1 MWRFQ
6 SLAAVGL
13 LLALLLLQGTFGNKA
28 AGLRKLFLDTDPLE
42 EMSENVMPL
51 FEQNEGVLFSAA
63 SEASSQMPVP
73 TAALPSA
80 SLASS
85 QMLVVTPALSS
96 AVAVASGASSST
108 VNPKTALPS
117 ECYNYAVLNQF
128 NRAIT
133 YRGASHFCDRRLSGW
148 YRFVGKAGSKMPHSC
163 VTGRRCG
170 ADGPGWLVGR
180 HPSVSE
186 GVARRRVCFAGSRG
200 WFYRS
205 SCCRWST
212 YISVRNCGIFF
223 VYKLRRPPTCNLR
236 YCGDGIPPKPRPSIA
251 SSQVLV
257 PTPALSSASL
267 ASSQMLVVTPALSS
281 ECYNYAVLDQSNRA
295 ITYRGASHFC
305 DRRLSGWYRFVGKA
319 GSKMPHSCVTG
330 RRCGAD
336 GPGWL
341 VGRHP
346 SVSEGVARRRVCF
359 AGSRGWFYRSSCC
372 RWSTYI
378 SVRNCGTFFVYK
390 LRRPPTYNLRYCGDG
405 IHPKPRPSIASSQVL
420 VPTPAL
426 SSASLASSQML
437 VVTPALSSECYNY
450 AVLDQSNRAITYRG
464 ASHFCDR
471 RLSGWYRFVGK
482 AGSKMPHSCVTGR
495 RCGADGPGWLVGRH
509 PSVSEGVARRRVCF
523 AGSRG
528 WFYRSSCCRWSTYIS
543 VRNCGTFFVYKL
555 RRPPT
560 CNLRY
565 CGDGIHLKP
574 RPFIASSQVLIPT
587 SALSSASLASSQML
601 VITPASSSA
610 SLPSSQGL
618 VSTLALSSSRASLA
632 SSQMLGVVTPAL
644 SSASI
649 VSSQMLVPTP
659 ALPLTSIASSQVLV
673 PTPALSSASIASS
686 QGLFSTLAMSWAST
700 QVLVPTPALS
710 SAVPVVSDASLSI
723 MNPTTALPSECYNY
737 TVLDESNR
745 AITYPG
751 VTYFCDNRLS
761 GWYRFLGEAGS
772 KMSNSCVTGRL
783 CGADRPGWLVGDH
796 PSVSEGV
803 AMRRVCFASS
813 ISGGSPATS
822 CCLWSTYVM
831 VRNCGT
837 FFVYKLH
844 RPPACNLRYCGDG
857 IPTTTRAH
865 K

>member
-426 SSASLASSQML
+426 SSASLASSQMV
-437 VVTPALSSECYNY
+437 VVTPALSS
-450 AVLDQSNRAITYRG
+450 
-464 ASHFCDR
+464 
-471 RLSGWYRFVGK
+471 
-482 AGSKMPHSCVTGR
+482 
-495 RCGADGPGWLVGRH
+495 
-509 PSVSEGVARRRVCF
+509 
-523 AGSRG
+523 
-528 WFYRSSCCRWSTYIS
+528 
-543 VRNCGTFFVYKL
+543 
-555 RRPPT
+555 
-560 CNLRY
+560 
-565 CGDGIHLKP
+565 
-574 RPFIASSQVLIPT
+574 
-587 SALSSASLASSQML
+587 
-601 VITPASSSA
+601 
-610 SLPSSQGL
+610 
-618 VSTLALSSSRASLA
+618 ASLA